1 MEVIRARDSRI
12 HPSGPT
18 DDVGRPFLLG
28 VNYWPRRKA
37 MSWWADFDAGE
48 VREEFAVIRDL
59 GLTHVRIFLLWE
71 SFQLDPDR
79 VSVDALRDL
88 ATVCDIAA
96 ETGLLVQVTFFT
108 GHMSGPNWAP
118 AWLVD
123 RCRPARPGDRQLV
136 SLAMPGGEPHPIHD
150 LYTTPFVVEA
160 SDLLLR
166 AVCSTLQDHPAVW
179 AWSLGNEPDLFCQ
192 PADAESGRTWVRART
207 ASIRSI
213 DPVRPVLVG
222 LHAADLEGDVGF
234 RLDDIASETDISV
247 MHGYSIYSAL
257 ARAPLDPDFVPFT
270 AALAAAL
277 AGRPVL
283 YEEFGVNTSWPDGPS
298 HWRDLQLWDGRAGRA
313 FFASEEDAAA
323 YMAAV
328 LPRLVRVGSLGAF
341 AWCFSDYEPR
351 LWARPPCDYQV
362 HERFFGLLRPDGSL
376 KPTADVLRA
385 FARTA
390 PAVQPPERP
399 VELAA
404 PGPLA
409 TALLAPGRLATE
421 PLGPADAYYRDP
433 LRQMAEL
440 YERFGRLE

>member
-1 MEVIRARDSRI
+1 VTNVL
-12 HPSGPT
+12 GQ
-18 DDVGRPFLLG
+18 PFLLG

-37 MSWWADFDAGE
+37 MSWWADFDPGE
-48 VREEFAVIRDL
+48 VREEFAMIREL

-71 SFQLDPDR
+71 SFQPAPDR
-79 VSVDALRDL
+79 VSIGALRDL
-88 ATVCDIAA
+88 RTVCDVAA
-96 ETGLLVQVTFFT
+96 ETGLQVQVTFFT

-118 AWLVD
+118 AWLID
-123 RCRPARPGDRQLV
+123 RGRPTRPGDRQLV
-136 SLAMPGGEPHPIHD
+136 SLTVPGGEPHPIHD
-150 LYTTPFVVEA
+150 MYTTPFVVQAE
-160 SDLLLR
+160 DLLLR
-166 AVCSTLQDHPAVW
+166 AVCSELRDHPAVW

-192 PADAESGRTWVRART
+192 PADAETGRTWVRART
-207 ASIRSI
+207 AAIKSI

-222 LHAADLEGDVGF
+222 LHAANLEGDVGF
-234 RLDDIASETDISV
+234 RLDDIAAETDISV
-247 MHGYSIYSAL
+247 MHGYSFYSAL

-283 YEEFGVNTSWPDGPS
+283 YEEFGVNTQWPDGPS
-298 HWRDLQLWDGRAGRA
+298 HWRDLQLWGGRARRA

-341 AWCFSDYEPR
+341 VWCFSDYEPR

-362 HERFFGLLRPDGSL
+362 HERFFGLLRPDGSQ

-390 PAVQPPERP
+390 PVVQPPERP
-399 VELAA
+399 VELLGPERHA
-404 PGPLA
+404 PE
-409 TALLAPGRLATE
+409 LLA
-421 PLGPADAYYRDP
+421 PADAYYRDP